1 MRGCP
6 RAGHVC
12 LQCMKKKKRQVSG
25 SGHARDVHLYP
36 QVFSR
41 LTHKDCGICLSLYG
55 KHNFS
60 VQLMGAA
67 EQNGDAFC
75 TIQYSEQ

>member
-1 MRGCP
+1 MRRCP
-6 RAGHVC
+6 GAGHVC

-25 SGHARDVHLYP
+25 SGRARDVHLNP
-36 QVFSR
+36 QVLSR
-41 LTHKDCGICLSLYG
+41 LNQKDCGICLSLYG
-55 KHNFS
+55 KRNCS

-75 TIQYSEQ
+75 TVQYSEQ